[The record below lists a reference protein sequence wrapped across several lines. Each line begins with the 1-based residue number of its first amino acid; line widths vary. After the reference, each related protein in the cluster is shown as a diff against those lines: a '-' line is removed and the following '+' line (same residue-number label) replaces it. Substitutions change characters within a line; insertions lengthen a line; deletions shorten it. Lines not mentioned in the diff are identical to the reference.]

1 MMFEP
6 TLAINLHKT
15 QHGQGPTPQGR
26 AERGT
31 RSSRA
36 SLCSRSPTAQ
46 LGSGEVKPSALPP
59 WTQSGVSQQQK
70 SGSCCKPARG
80 PGKAFSPVQVGSWR
94 GCSFWGQEQSLLCW
108 LKAGRL
114 SIRNQELV
122 PPSFSALRGRRRL
135 KLCETSLRSR
145 QGPGWWRMVDGC
157 SLILPLK

>member
-1 MMFEP
+1 MAKGPPRKE
-6 TLAINLHKT
+6 
-15 QHGQGPTPQGR
+15 GQRGEQGARGLPCAR
-26 AERGT
+26 AAPRP
-31 RSSRA
+31 SSAR
-36 SLCSRSPTAQ
+36 
-46 LGSGEVKPSALPP
+46 EVKPRALPP

-94 GCSFWGQEQSLLCW
+94 GCNFWGQEHSLLCW

-122 PPSFSALRGRRRL
+122 PPSFSALRGSRRL